1 MDILTFIAVH
11 LLPVYAL
18 VAVATLITNALE
30 NRFGRARRNVAAPS
44 SSASALPPPVPPVL
58 PDLEP
63 APEPAPVPQPE
74 PSTMVPR
81 VWREGDDLSRH
92 PDHRRIR
99 LRTPDFEAV
108 AHELGAPLPR
118 CVRDLYK
125 NAEEV
130 LREDFVVHA
139 PRWRDKTEEWPIRH
153 YAPADPCAAMTWTE
167 SNRNLRTFRF
177 AEDPLGNHYVIRLDQ
192 EDPPVWVQQ
201 RGTGRMTFVCPRFS
215 DFMRAPREPRRI
227 PAPPAPRH
235 EGLPSPMAWMK

>member
-63 APEPAPVPQPE
+63 AHEPAPEPAPVPQPE

-81 VWREGDDLSRH
+81 VWREGDDLSRS

-99 LRTPDFEAV
+99 LRTPDYEAV
-108 AHELGAPLPR
+108 ADELGAPLPR

-125 NAEEV
+125 NAKEV

-139 PRWRDKTEEWPIRH
+139 PRWRGTTEEWPIRH
-153 YAPADPCAAMTWTE
+153 
-167 SNRNLRTFRF
+167 
-177 AEDPLGNHYVIRLDQ
+177 
-192 EDPPVWVQQ
+192 
-201 RGTGRMTFVCPRFS
+201 
-215 DFMRAPREPRRI
+215 
-227 PAPPAPRH
+227 
-235 EGLPSPMAWMK
+235 

>member
-1 MDILTFIAVH
+1 MDLLTLVLTKLALMGFVLGLRWV
-11 LLPVYAL
+11 LLQVVEGLRDA
-18 VAVATLITNALE
+18 
-30 NRFGRARRNVAAPS
+30 ARPRVAAP
-44 SSASALPPPVPPVL
+44 
-58 PDLEP
+58 P
-63 APEPAPVPQPE
+63 APPLLPTRLVSSHDPENSVAVGTGVLSEPTVLGPLVWPE
-74 PSTMVPR
+74 V
-81 VWREGDDLSRH
+81 DDLSRS

-125 NAEEV
+125 NAKEV
-130 LREDFVVHA
+130 LREDFLVHA

-153 YAPADPCAAMTWTE
+153 YAPADYSAALYWTE

-201 RGTGRMTFVCPRFS
+201 RGTGRMTFACPRFS